1 MEFNTLDDSLNK
13 SSDENDASVG
23 GDSALWA
30 AFGSSES
37 EGGDWHDD
45 WELEHTAY
53 YYYYLYS
60 LFNTIV
66 IVHFYPIFYNL
77 PESFI
82 ILFCLIHHSIYSM
95 FNILLFLNNNYDSDT
110 MIV

>member
-37 EGGDWHDD
+37 EGGDWDR
-45 WELEHTAY
+45 EMKNTAY
-53 YYYYLYS
+53 YFYS
-60 LFNTIV
+60 LFNKVFT
-66 IVHFYPIFYNL
+66 
-77 PESFI
+77 FI
-82 ILFCLIHHSIYSM
+82 
-95 FNILLFLNNNYDSDT
+95 FNIT
-110 MIV
+110 